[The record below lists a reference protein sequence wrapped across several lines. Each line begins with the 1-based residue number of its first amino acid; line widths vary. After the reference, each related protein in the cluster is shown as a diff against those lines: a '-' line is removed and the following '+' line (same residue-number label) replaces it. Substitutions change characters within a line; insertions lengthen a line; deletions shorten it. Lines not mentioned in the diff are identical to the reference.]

1 MRTIQGLL
9 SILVVFG
16 GTVADS
22 IAQPLVLFRERVR
35 VVNMIPNI
43 RSSET
48 NQDSEPNIAVDP
60 QNPDHIV
67 GSAFTPNP
75 AGTVATAPV
84 FVSRDGGLTWNL
96 RNTVPSNNGSTG
108 DISLAFASQDSALYT
123 GILRGGFGG
132 ATETRMQLLR
142 TTDAFGT
149 GVMTVLVT
157 RDTCDQ
163 PYPTAITTGS
173 GASRVDRVYYANNDL
188 GASKTPRTATI
199 DQSQNTR
206 TAAAPAGIAPVRIE
220 KRTPLAQDMPPVRV
234 AVHGG
239 GRTYAAYYQRKA
251 ASGSIRTCD
260 VIVVRDDNFG
270 TSAPA
275 YAALSDP
282 SDGVAGRIVASN
294 IALPFSG
301 NNPWLG
307 QNRGAAGLSIAV
319 NPTNSS
325 DVWIAF
331 CDSVNRVTIHVRR
344 STDGGANWSADL
356 LTVNSAMI
364 PSLAISSMNV
374 VGVLYQKLN
383 GTTWETHVQRSVTGT
398 SWSDKILATFTDN
411 NPAFSFHPYLGD
423 YCDMVSEGGS
433 FYGVFSSGN
442 IPDSANFPHGVVYQR
457 NANFTTRQ
465 LRNTANTANVS
476 ASIDPF
482 FFAITPGRLIRICD
496 IIPSL
501 CRPTVLEPGIIR
513 VKCLLGEE
521 CVFPELIPEICT
533 KVINCPGCEGGTALC
548 PPFVHFFLD
557 DFDPAVWEVEIL
569 DPQGNAVRQEL
580 RRTREGVVISFRPSK
595 ELYSRKDGIG
605 PYKIAFAPVSGKGD
619 GKEYTF
625 KPRLEVSDY
634 PYLQHVKYGA
644 MKR

>member
-1 MRTIQGLL
+1 MECIL
-9 SILVVFG
+9 SVLVVIV
-16 GTVADS
+16 GTVSDS
-22 IAQPLVLFRERVR
+22 FAQPSLLFRERVR
-35 VVNMIPNI
+35 VVDMIPNN
-43 RSSET
+43 RSLET

-60 QNPDHIV
+60 QNPNHIV

-75 AGTVATAPV
+75 VGAVATAPI
-84 FVSRDGGLTWNL
+84 FVSRDGGLTWDL
-96 RNTVPSNNGSTG
+96 RNTVPSNNGNTG

-132 ATETRMQLLR
+132 ATQTRMQLLR

-149 GVMTVLVT
+149 SVMTVLVS

-163 PYPTAITTGS
+163 PFPTAITTGS
-173 GASRVDRVYYANNDL
+173 GVSKVDRVYYASNDL
-188 GASKTPRTATI
+188 GTSKTPRTATI
-199 DQSQNTR
+199 DQSQNAR
-206 TAAAPAGIAPVRIE
+206 TAAPPAGVAPVRIE
-220 KRTPLAQDMPPVRV
+220 RRTPLAQDMPPVRV

-239 GRTYAAYYQRKA
+239 GVTYAAYYQRKA

-270 TSAPA
+270 TSTPA
-275 YAALSDP
+275 YAALTDP
-282 SDGVAGRIVASN
+282 SDGTAGKIVASN

-319 NPTNSS
+319 NPNNSN

-331 CDSVNRVTIHVRR
+331 CDSVSRVTIHVRR
-344 STDGGANWSADL
+344 SSDGGANWSGDL

-364 PSLAISSMNV
+364 PALAINSSSV
-374 VGVLYQKLN
+374 VAVLYQKLN
-383 GTTWETHVQRSVTGT
+383 GTTWETHVQRSSTGT
-398 SWSDKILATFTDN
+398 TWSDMILATFTDN

-423 YCDMVSEGGS
+423 YCDMVSVGRS

-442 IPDSANFPHGVVYQR
+442 IPDSANFPEGIVYQR
-457 NANFTTRQ
+457 NTNFTTHQ
-465 LRNTANTANVS
+465 LRNAANTANVA

-482 FFAITPGRLIRICD
+482 FFSITPGRLINICD
-496 IIPSL
+496 IAPVL
-501 CRPTVLEPGIIR
+501 CKPLILEPGIIKIR
-513 VKCLLGEE
+513 CLLNEQ
-521 CVFPELIPEICT
+521 CVFPVLIPEICT
-533 KVINCPGCEGGTALC
+533 KVINCPGCEDGMALC
-548 PPFVHFFLD
+548 PPFFHFYLD
-557 DFDPAVWEVEIL
+557 DFDPAVWQVEIQ
-569 DPQGNAVRQEL
+569 DPRGNAVRQEL

-605 PYKIAFAPVSGKGD
+605 PYKIAFAPVSEKGD
-619 GKEYTF
+619 GREYTF

-634 PYLQHVKYGA
+634 PYEQHLKYER